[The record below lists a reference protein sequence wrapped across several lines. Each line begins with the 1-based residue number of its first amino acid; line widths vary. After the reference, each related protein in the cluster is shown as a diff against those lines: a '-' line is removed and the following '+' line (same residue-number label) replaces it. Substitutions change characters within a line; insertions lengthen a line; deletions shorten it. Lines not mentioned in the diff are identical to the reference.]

1 MTKPIQGTQTEKNIM
16 IAFASESMAANR
28 YTYFAEASSREGYE
42 QITVLFMEA
51 AEDERAHARAFSKL
65 FESGAV
71 EIKATF
77 PSVVVS
83 KTKDNLEV
91 SIAGEKATWSQRYSD
106 YARIAAEEGFPDIAN
121 TFESIGGVEKLHE
134 ERFRKHLELLQG

>member
-1 MTKPIQGTQTEKNIM
+1 MKKSIKGTKTEQNLM
-16 IAFASESMAANR
+16 IAFASESMAVNR
-28 YTYFAEASSREGYE
+28 YTYFAEASSREGYKD
-42 QITVLFMEA
+42 ITVIFMKT
-51 AEDERAHARAFSKL
+51 AEDERAHAKVFSKL
-65 FESGAV
+65 FESGTV

-77 PSVVVS
+77 PSVVIN

-106 YARIAAEEGFPDIAN
+106 FAQIAKVEGFPDIAN

-134 ERFRKHLELLQG
+134 QCFRKLFELL